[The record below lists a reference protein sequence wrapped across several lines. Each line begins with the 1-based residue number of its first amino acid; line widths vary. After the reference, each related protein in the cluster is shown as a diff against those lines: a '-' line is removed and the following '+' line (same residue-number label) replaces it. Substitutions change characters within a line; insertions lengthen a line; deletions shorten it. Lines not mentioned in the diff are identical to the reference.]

1 MVELFANSED
11 PDEMLHSAV
20 SDLGLHCLPITLLG
34 VSWLQWVRGV
44 ALKSCHCL
52 EYRWYSGLS
61 FWSGLF
67 HLWMWTCPLMQIDIL
82 VKNKNR
88 IANSVDPDEVA
99 HYEVSDLVYKAER
112 INKATHHR
120 TVISGVKLN
129 RVHLLCIQFSQNNQT
144 PQV

>member
-1 MVELFANSED
+1 
-11 PDEMLHSAV
+11 
-20 SDLGLHCLPITLLG
+20 
-34 VSWLQWVRGV
+34 
-44 ALKSCHCL
+44 
-52 EYRWYSGLS
+52 
-61 FWSGLF
+61 
-67 HLWMWTCPLMQIDIL
+67 MWTCPLLQVDIL

-129 RVHLLCIQFSQNNQT
+129 RVHLLCIQFS
-144 PQV
+144 